1 MTIHNYTTHNKPE
14 PFLEVEAEDNSIYE
28 VPLDRF
34 FKYLFKQDGNL
45 EQYYIDNHNNYKDL
59 FKDLVDLGINIKEK
73 ISLYIDNTLNIPF
86 PQSIYPSVL
95 RYYRGEADI
104 VDIEVIDLYLKYLN
118 ESMGEGST
126 PSEN

>member
-14 PFLEVEAEDNSIYE
+14 PFLAVEAEDNSIYE